1 MKNKWVNLIAGIIIQ
16 TILGGIYAWSIFV
29 PHLINN
35 YGLSKG
41 QCGTIFG
48 VSIAVF
54 TLAMIWAGRIL
65 SRRGPGFTAS
75 IGAVLFLMGY
85 LIASFSAG
93 SFIILLIGIGLF
105 AGAGIGFGYVCPL
118 SVGMQWF
125 PEHKGF
131 ITGVAVAGFGGGAII
146 LSSVASHFLNA
157 GMNVLTFFRWIAII
171 PGAMLILSSS
181 VLAVPSSESR
191 EKELGSDKATLLSKP
206 FLINLFGIFV
216 GTFAGLLIIGNLSP
230 ITIDSGFSQKIAA
243 TTVSIFAVGNAIGR
257 VTWGYLFDKFNYKT
271 IPLSLG
277 GFAVFLLLL
286 KLITSSSILFLI
298 LAAFLGFHF
307 GGNFVIYASSISRY
321 FGMEAFPR
329 LYPICFLGYGFAGI
343 TGPAIGGF
351 LADSTGSYDLALYL
365 SIGMLAVAAVIT
377 ALQLDVLN
385 KN

>member
-1 MKNKWVNLIAGIIIQ
+1 MKNKWVNLFAGIIIQ

-29 PHLINN
+29 PNLINN

-41 QCGTIFG
+41 QCGAIFG

-54 TLAMIWAGRIL
+54 TLAMTLAGRVL
-65 SRRGPGFTAS
+65 SKRGPRFTAS
-75 IGAVLFLMGY
+75 IGAVLFVIGY
-85 LIASFSAG
+85 LIASISGG
-93 SFIILLIGIGLF
+93 SFVILLVGIGLF

-118 SVGMQWF
+118 TVGMQWF
-125 PEHKGF
+125 PKNKGF

-171 PGAMLILSSS
+171 PGALLILSSS
-181 VLAVPSSESR
+181 VLAVPSSASG
-191 EKELGSDKATLLSKP
+191 EKEIGSDKSTLLSRP

-230 ITIDSGFSQKIAA
+230 ITIDSGFSKTVAA
-243 TTVSIFAVGNAIGR
+243 TTVSIFAVGNALGR
-257 VTWGYLFDKFNYKT
+257 ITWGYFFDKFHYKT

-277 GFAVFLLLL
+277 GFAIFLLLL
-286 KLITSSSILFLI
+286 KLVTSSSILFLVV
-298 LAAFLGFHF
+298 AALLGFHF

-321 FGMEAFPR
+321 FGMDAFPR

-365 SIGMLAVAAVIT
+365 SIGMLAVAGIVT
-377 ALQLDVLN
+377 ALGLKVL
-385 KN
+385 KK